1 MAKRSKIKESAPKV
15 SGFIYNAG
23 EVMEE
28 KIVDTLK
35 KNYMPYAMSVIMS
48 RAIPEIDGF
57 KPSHRKLIYTM
68 FKMGLLGSARTKS
81 ANIVGQTMKLNP
93 HGDSAIY
100 ETMVRLSRG
109 YEALLHPY
117 VDSKGNFGKFYSR
130 DMACAASR
138 YTEAKLEDICKEIFK
153 DIEKD
158 TVDFVDNYDNT
169 LKEPA
174 LLPCT
179 FPSILVNSTT
189 GIAVGMASSICS
201 FNLKEV
207 CKTTAEIIKNPE
219 HDVLTTLVAPD
230 FPGGGEIIYDKEK
243 LKAIYETGRGGI
255 KIRAKYEYDKKYNC
269 IDIKNIPPTTTSEVI
284 IEKIAALVK
293 EGKIREISDVRDET
307 GLDGLKI
314 TIDLKRGSNPES
326 LMRKLFRLTPLE
338 DTFSCNFNVLIAE
351 TPKVMGVKEI
361 ITEWIAFREECIK
374 RRTVFDLQRLSS
386 KLHLL
391 EGLEKILVD
400 IDKAIL
406 IIRKT
411 KEEINVVPNLMEG
424 FLIDKIQA
432 EYVADIKLRHLNREY
447 ILKRTNEIEIIK
459 DEIKKL
465 KEILE
470 DKSKVD
476 KLILEDLKRVAET
489 YGKERVCP
497 LVMPEEI
504 ITEEITV
511 PDYPVSF
518 FVSKEGYFKKI
529 TPQSLKMNSEQN
541 LKSSDEILE
550 HIYGTNHS
558 DLLFFTDKAQVYKA
572 KAYNFKDTKASQV
585 GDYIPATLNFDKN
598 EKFKYMV
605 ATIDYVGFMVFF
617 FESGKVAKV
626 DMKSYLTK
634 TNRKK
639 LIKAYFEGDKLVF
652 CDYSKEEKNYILT
665 SSCGKILIF
674 SSEKLSLKQ
683 TKNTQGIMV
692 MKQKKGHRLLSAQP
706 YVPGSIENE
715 SAYYAKNLP
724 YGGKLPLDDS
734 WQQMTI
740 G

>member
-68 FKMGLLGSARTKS
+68 FKMGLLGSVRTKS

-374 RRTVFDLQRLSS
+374 RRTVFDLQRLNS

-411 KEEINVVPNLMEG
+411 QEEINVVPNLMEG

-447 ILKRTNEIEIIK
+447 ILKRTNEIESIK
-459 DEIKKL
+459 NEIKKL

-550 HIYGTNHS
+550 HIQGTNHS

-605 ATIDYVGFMVFF
+605 ATTDYVGFMVFF

>member
-1 MAKRSKIKESAPKV
+1 
-15 SGFIYNAG
+15 
-23 EVMEE
+23 
-28 KIVDTLK
+28 
-35 KNYMPYAMSVIMS
+35 
-48 RAIPEIDGF
+48 
-57 KPSHRKLIYTM
+57 
-68 FKMGLLGSARTKS
+68 
-81 ANIVGQTMKLNP
+81 
-93 HGDSAIY
+93 
-100 ETMVRLSRG
+100 
-109 YEALLHPY
+109 
-117 VDSKGNFGKFYSR
+117 
-130 DMACAASR
+130 
-138 YTEAKLEDICKEIFK
+138 
-153 DIEKD
+153 
-158 TVDFVDNYDNT
+158 
-169 LKEPA
+169 
-174 LLPCT
+174 
-179 FPSILVNSTT
+179 
-189 GIAVGMASSICS
+189 
-201 FNLKEV
+201 
-207 CKTTAEIIKNPE
+207 
-219 HDVLTTLVAPD
+219 
-230 FPGGGEIIYDKEK
+230 
-243 LKAIYETGRGGI
+243 
-255 KIRAKYEYDKKYNC
+255 
-269 IDIKNIPPTTTSEVI
+269 
-284 IEKIAALVK
+284 
-293 EGKIREISDVRDET
+293 
-307 GLDGLKI
+307 
-314 TIDLKRGSNPES
+314 
-326 LMRKLFRLTPLE
+326 MRKLFRLTPLE

-447 ILKRTNEIEIIK
+447 ILKRTNEIESIK

>member
-1 MAKRSKIKESAPKV
+1 MAKRSKTKESAPKV

-138 YTEAKLEDICKEIFK
+138 YTEAKLEDTCKEIFK

-293 EGKIREISDVRDET
+293 EGKIREVSDVRDET

-314 TIDLKRGSNPES
+314 TIDLKRGANPES

-447 ILKRTNEIEIIK
+447 ILKRTNEIESIK
-459 DEIKKL
+459 NEIKKL

-476 KLILEDLKRVAET
+476 KLILEDLIRVAET

-550 HIYGTNHS
+550 HIHGTNHS

-605 ATIDYVGFMVFF
+605 ATTDYSGFMVFF

-683 TKNTQGIMV
+683 TKNTQGIMI

>member
-1 MAKRSKIKESAPKV
+1 MAKRSKTKESAPKV

-293 EGKIREISDVRDET
+293 EGKIREVSDVRDET

-314 TIDLKRGSNPES
+314 TIDLKRGANPES

-447 ILKRTNEIEIIK
+447 ILKRTNEIESIK

-605 ATIDYVGFMVFF
+605 ATTDYLGFMVFF

-683 TKNTQGIMV
+683 TKNTQGIMI

-715 SAYYAKNLP
+715 SVYYAKNLP

>member
-1 MAKRSKIKESAPKV
+1 MAKRSKTKESAPKV

-293 EGKIREISDVRDET
+293 EGKIREVSDVRDET

-314 TIDLKRGSNPES
+314 TIDLKRGANPES

-447 ILKRTNEIEIIK
+447 ILKRTNEIESIK
-459 DEIKKL
+459 NEIKKL

-605 ATIDYVGFMVFF
+605 ATTDYSGFMVFF

-683 TKNTQGIMV
+683 TKNTQGIMI

>member
-447 ILKRTNEIEIIK
+447 ILKRTNEIESIK
-459 DEIKKL
+459 NEIKKL

-550 HIYGTNHS
+550 HIHGTNHS

-585 GDYIPATLNFDKN
+585 GDYIPATLSFDKN

-605 ATIDYVGFMVFF
+605 ATTDYVGFMVFF

-734 WQQMTI
+734 WQQMTL